1 MAFRCNRQDRRSG
14 KPCQYASDRQ
24 WNVERHIQ
32 KRHGEKIRDGFIH
45 YSPGRA
51 VAAVDHETTRAE
63 LPAPA
68 QHPPAESMPISF
80 ATFCGVFSA
89 VAPVLG
95 LPSSTE
101 LISPSA
107 SFEKRI
113 SPKISSPRRIREILS
128 PPHTPTAVQSIDYT
142 SPGSYPQSSKS
153 GSPATISTHQLSGLQ
168 TPSTPELPSSAES
181 TINHGVV
188 SHTETP
194 PERATLSTS
203 AKRKSSSSSPCTV
216 QSSHDASPTPS
227 PLPSSLSTVESIPQ
241 TQQQWD
247 ERREHQ
253 RDHRKRRKVATSPSS
268 RTVMPTYNCKRSH
281 RWARQQRAAEW
292 LTEFAFDEFHKHFG
306 TLVRRWGVKESQS
319 STCVLNPV
327 DWAGMDPLKIA
338 EIFSYEKCPLYW
350 ADPIVSKPSGQ
361 TLLNQKGGKR

>member
-168 TPSTPELPSSAES
+168 TPSTPELPS
-181 TINHGVV
+181 
-188 SHTETP
+188 
-194 PERATLSTS
+194 
-203 AKRKSSSSSPCTV
+203 
-216 QSSHDASPTPS
+216 
-227 PLPSSLSTVESIPQ
+227 
-241 TQQQWD
+241 
-247 ERREHQ
+247 
-253 RDHRKRRKVATSPSS
+253 
-268 RTVMPTYNCKRSH
+268 
-281 RWARQQRAAEW
+281 
-292 LTEFAFDEFHKHFG
+292 
-306 TLVRRWGVKESQS
+306 
-319 STCVLNPV
+319 
-327 DWAGMDPLKIA
+327 
-338 EIFSYEKCPLYW
+338 
-350 ADPIVSKPSGQ
+350 
-361 TLLNQKGGKR
+361 